1 MAISAHLVKELREQ
15 TCCGVID
22 CKKALEE
29 SGGDL
34 EKAKKILHKK
44 GLEIA
49 EKKSGRA
56 ASQGKIEA
64 YVHHGCKI
72 GVLVEVN
79 CESDFVARNED
90 FCRFTKDVAMQ
101 VAAASPKYLNR
112 EDVPAEVL
120 KKIENKEEF
129 YKAHCLMEQAF
140 IKDPAVTIK
149 DCLTSLVAKIGENII
164 IRRFVRF
171 QVGEE

>member
-1 MAISAHLVKELREQ
+1 MAIPVNLVKELREL

-29 SGGDL
+29 AGGDL

-56 ASQGKIEA
+56 AKQGKIEA

-90 FCRFTKDVAMQ
+90 FSRFVKDLAMQ
-101 VAAASPKYLNR
+101 IAATNPQYLKR
-112 EDVPAEVL
+112 EDMSEAIL
-120 KKIENKEEF
+120 KKLEKKDEF
-129 YKAHCLMEQAF
+129 CKANCLLEQAF
-140 IKDPAVTIK
+140 IKDPNITIK
-149 DCLTSLVAKIGENII
+149 DCLTSLVAKIGENIV

-171 QVGEE
+171 QVGEK

>member
-1 MAISAHLVKELREQ
+1 MAIPAHLVKELREL

-29 SGGDL
+29 AGGDL

-49 EKKSGRA
+49 EKKSSREA
-56 ASQGKIEA
+56 KQGKVEA
-64 YVHHGCKI
+64 YIHHGCKL

-90 FCRFTKDVAMQ
+90 FSRFVKDLAMQ
-101 VAAASPKYLNR
+101 IAAANPTYLKP
-112 EDVPAEVL
+112 EDVPAAAL

-129 YKAHCLMEQAF
+129 FKSHCLLEQAF
-140 IKDPAVTIK
+140 IKDPNITIK
-149 DCLTSLVAKIGENII
+149 DYLTSLVAKIGENIV